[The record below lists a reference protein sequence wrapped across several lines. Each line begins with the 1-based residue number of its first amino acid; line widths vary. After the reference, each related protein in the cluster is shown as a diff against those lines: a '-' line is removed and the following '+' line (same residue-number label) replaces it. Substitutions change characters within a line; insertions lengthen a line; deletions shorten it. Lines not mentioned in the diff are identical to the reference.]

1 MMGKWD
7 KRFYRMAREVASWS
21 KDPTQKVG
29 AVLVSPDKRQV
40 SWGYNGF
47 PAAIADT
54 HERLEDKTFKNLY
67 MLHAELNAILNAK
80 KDLQGWTLYVT
91 KFPCASCAKAI
102 IQAGIARVV
111 AQKVYD
117 DSSWLQDQMT
127 ASSLFVEARVRVRE
141 VYAP

>member
-47 PAAIADT
+47 PAAIEDT
-54 HERLEDKTFKNLY
+54 DDRLNNKEVKNAY
-67 MLHAELNAILNAK
+67 MIHAELNAILNAK
-80 KDLQGWTLYVT
+80 KDLKGWTLYVT
-91 KFPCASCAKAI
+91 KFPCTACALAI
-102 IQAGIARVV
+102 VQSGISRVV
-111 AQKVYD
+111 AQRIYD
-117 DSSWLQDQMT
+117 DSSWYANQT
-127 ASSLFVEARVRVRE
+127 AARLIFAQGDIRVRE